1 MGKFSNTW
9 SLMGASWEVLKKDK
23 ELLIFPLISGVCCL
37 LVIASFVAP
46 IYLSGNWQPPGESA
60 TTSDELN
67 YYSLLFLLYFCT
79 YFVGIF
85 FNSAI
90 VACAVIRMKGG
101 DPTVMDGLRA
111 AGARITLI
119 VGWALVSA
127 TVGLLFRIIEDRFEK
142 AGQIVVALLGM
153 AWSVTSF
160 LVIPMLVV
168 EKVGPISALKESTRL
183 LKNTWGE
190 QLIGNFSFGLVFFV
204 LMIPVFLLAVMGV
217 IMAAPAGKFMMWG
230 LAVVYFIGLA
240 LVQSALQAIFQT
252 ALFLYVRDNQVPPG
266 FQAEML
272 RDAMRR
278 KS

>member
-1 MGKFSNTW
+1 
-9 SLMGASWEVLKKDK
+9 
-23 ELLIFPLISGVCCL
+23 
-37 LVIASFVAP
+37 
-46 IYLSGNWQPPGESA
+46 
-60 TTSDELN
+60 
-67 YYSLLFLLYFCT
+67 
-79 YFVGIF
+79 
-85 FNSAI
+85 
-90 VACAVIRMKGG
+90 
-101 DPTVMDGLRA
+101 MDGLRA

-127 TVGLLFRIIEDRFEK
+127 TVGLLFRIIEDRLEK

-168 EKVGPISALKESTRL
+168 EKVGPITALKESTRL
-183 LKNTWGE
+183 LKKTWGE

-204 LMIPVFLLAVMGV
+204 LMIPAILLVVMGA
-217 IMAAPAGKFMMWG
+217 IFAEPAGKLLMWG

-252 ALFLYVRDNQVPPG
+252 AVFLYARDNQVPPG